1 MSPIWILKRL
11 LSVFINDCC
20 NLAEGGSL
28 LSRFQFMRCCYFL
41 GHVACQN
48 LPWQGLSIVL
58 TSQWLLCIHCFT
70 SLLSFTGFYTKDE
83 PAKIFP
89 FAFTIIG
96 LTYVAAWASLYL
108 YNNCVPL
115 FRSSILPCVLEKKL
129 FTPSKY
135 PYLDYHIS
143 IYYGTGSWHAFQVKR
158 RRSWLWKSRDS
169 KIPLGLHHPGFE
181 GIPTMERS
189 LLMAVTLCWGGIFG
203 ISCDIIWS
211 VIPLGFSLQ
220 SCTTLSSK
228 STTSTASCLIT
239 TSATAILD
247 SF

>member
-20 NLAEGGSL
+20 NLAEGGCL

-41 GHVACQN
+41 GHVACWN

-70 SLLSFTGFYTKDE
+70 SILSFTGFYTEDE

-89 FAFTIIG
+89 FAFTEIG

-115 FRSSILPCVLEKKL
+115 FRSSILPCVLEKKIIHTFKVSIPWL
-129 FTPSKY
+129 PHKHLLRDWKLTCFSSQEKEKLTLEITREY
-135 PYLDYHIS
+135 PP
-143 IYYGTGSWHAFQVKR
+143 
-158 RRSWLWKSRDS
+158 WK
-169 KIPLGLHHPGFE
+169 E
-181 GIPTMERS
+181 
-189 LLMAVTLCWGGIFG
+189 VC
-203 ISCDIIWS
+203 
-211 VIPLGFSLQ
+211 
-220 SCTTLSSK
+220 
-228 STTSTASCLIT
+228 
-239 TSATAILD
+239 
-247 SF
+247 